1 MMRVCANIVL
11 VGMPGSGKSSVGRR
25 LARRLRRPFV
35 DTDELIVTAAGK
47 SIERIFAE
55 DGEASFREL
64 EARCVREAAVC
75 KGVVIATGGGVVLR
89 EDNVRAL
96 RADGLIVFLDRS
108 PERILKTAE
117 LSDRPLLRKG
127 SQALLAL
134 YRQRKDIY
142 RAACDCRVLNNGRRL
157 KRVLLVLLKLQRR
170 MDRLAA
176 AQRTAM
182 AFSNWP
188 KRPRRK
194 R

>member
-25 LARRLRRPFV
+25 LARRLRRTFI
-35 DTDELIVTAAGK
+35 DTDDLIVAAAGK

-55 DGEASFREL
+55 DGEAFFRDL
-64 EARCVREAAVC
+64 EARCVREAAAR

-108 PERILKTAE
+108 PECILKTAE
-117 LSDRPLLRKG
+117 LSDRPLLRAG
-127 SQALLAL
+127 GQALFAL
-134 YRQRKDIY
+134 YRQRKAVY
-142 RAACDCRVLNNGRRL
+142 RASCDCRVLNNGRRL
-157 KRVLLVLLKLQRR
+157 KRVLLALLKLQRR
-170 MDRLAA
+170 MDRLAGD
-176 AQRTAM
+176 QSGTGR
-182 AFSNWP
+182 SNWNKKP
-188 KRPRRK
+188 GRK